1 MVAFLIRVA
10 SRSNR
15 AWIPCLASGV
25 EGCAWDGEDLLLVS
39 EDRSLY
45 RTSLSH

>member
-1 MVAFLIRVA
+1 MALSGEPACRIPF
-10 SRSNR
+10 R
-15 AWIPCLASGV
+15 APAV

-45 RTSLSH
+45 RLKSREW